1 MGLISRRKPVPK
13 VSTAPLAAP
22 HPAQEAESLPDEQ
35 AAAGLA
41 NADTDDEEEPLYNNP
56 AVDFN
61 HPTAVRPSENDTAIS
76 EDTEENVMP
85 PTENDWKADEEAC
98 NKGRAT
104 LDENQGGNPCITK
117 KKSRANPVA
126 EPRATHGSKCP
137 EDKVAPA
144 LRLVKRSKSKQP
156 CEDSDVLD
164 EACTACGRTDGGM
177 HMLLCDGAHCS
188 AAWHMGCL
196 EPPLK
201 QLPRGNWYCPDCTE
215 RHIAKRLKRANAKS
229 SSGSSSSSSSSL
241 VAPPPVSQK
250 AASAAWRSGLTGMA
264 LAGTLSQDESECLA
278 GAAHALGIQ
287 LLVGGSPSR
296 LPEDISHVVVASSHR
311 ASGGAGAGGGSS
323 LPMRAYLGMARGLWL
338 LSSDYIYR
346 SLEAGAWLP
355 EEPFELTYCGC
366 RESRLRRRPSH
377 GSDRPSKNQPI
388 LGRTARGVLHGVRLA
403 FSTTYL
409 PVSDL
414 GELVRAADGE
424 VAAFRTAHVLMTDA
438 PEGTLPAALKRM
450 APGLRPAV
458 RPSKWLF
465 DVVSGGTDDVLDD
478 VVARALGGGD
488 AREAAQQRQ
497 RQGEADDSA
506 VHARDNGG
514 GGDHVAAYDAAA
526 DDDGVDDNAC
536 AASTRCALGHE
547 MTRIR
552 AEPNGLSLMCDGSCG
567 HMISPHLT
575 RFTCD
580 VCGDYDLCAACAAV
594 HVAALSSSVADGDD
608 DSEAAGPGEDVAAE
622 AAESDADSD
631 VSEIF

>member
-1 MGLISRRKPVPK
+1 MYGTVGRNSLHMNTAVLGCSELGFLCRGEASTKGEARRSRRLPLRDPPHTPSSHSDANDTTSAMGLISRRKPVPK

-85 PTENDWKADEEAC
+85 PTENDWKADEESC

-241 VAPPPVSQK
+241 VAPPQ
-250 AASAAWRSGLTGMA
+250 
-264 LAGTLSQDESECLA
+264 
-278 GAAHALGIQ
+278 
-287 LLVGGSPSR
+287 
-296 LPEDISHVVVASSHR
+296 
-311 ASGGAGAGGGSS
+311 
-323 LPMRAYLGMARGLWL
+323 
-338 LSSDYIYR
+338 
-346 SLEAGAWLP
+346 
-355 EEPFELTYCGC
+355 F
-366 RESRLRRRPSH
+366 RRRP
-377 GSDRPSKNQPI
+377 PQPP
-388 LGRTARGVLHGVRLA
+388 GV
-403 FSTTYL
+403 
-409 PVSDL
+409 
-414 GELVRAADGE
+414 
-424 VAAFRTAHVLMTDA
+424 
-438 PEGTLPAALKRM
+438 
-450 APGLRPAV
+450 PG
-458 RPSKWLF
+458 
-465 DVVSGGTDDVLDD
+465 
-478 VVARALGGGD
+478 
-488 AREAAQQRQ
+488 
-497 RQGEADDSA
+497 
-506 VHARDNGG
+506 
-514 GGDHVAAYDAAA
+514 
-526 DDDGVDDNAC
+526 
-536 AASTRCALGHE
+536 
-547 MTRIR
+547 
-552 AEPNGLSLMCDGSCG
+552 
-567 HMISPHLT
+567 
-575 RFTCD
+575 
-580 VCGDYDLCAACAAV
+580 
-594 HVAALSSSVADGDD
+594 
-608 DSEAAGPGEDVAAE
+608 
-622 AAESDADSD
+622 
-631 VSEIF
+631 